1 MNFHPNNKITRV
13 TESSLVL
20 RVVYRRKSCHKNKKQ
35 MMNEWPR
42 RRSSGETSQ
51 ILPRWNLCKFHSF
64 FIFHF
69 LYCIYLIFEQFPV
82 SIKTFAWSNVVAETL
97 LIFIKYFVVVSI
109 YFKPQFSLSPPLFL
123 YHFFSYFAGIFWSSR
138 VQLRWS
144 RKKIWKAS
152 SSTLTPYTLP
162 VWVTPSTSFSP
173 FL

>member
-51 ILPRWNLCKFHSF
+51 ILPRCKFHSF

-123 YHFFSYFAGIFWSSR
+123 YPFFSYFAGIFWCSALVLVFMR
-138 VQLRWS
+138 LLDFGFCLFFYV
-144 RKKIWKAS
+144 
-152 SSTLTPYTLP
+152 
-162 VWVTPSTSFSP
+162 
-173 FL
+173 FLC

>member
-123 YHFFSYFAGIFWSSR
+123 YHFFSYFAGIFWCSALVLVFMR
-138 VQLRWS
+138 LLDFGFCLFFYV
-144 RKKIWKAS
+144 
-152 SSTLTPYTLP
+152 
-162 VWVTPSTSFSP
+162 
-173 FL
+173 FLC